1 MTTDKTGDPLLMV
14 AYQCGPG
21 LGSVSQIGWQWFTG
35 MAQRRPVCLVTHA
48 RNRAAIEAAPER
60 PASARVIYIDT
71 EWFAGPLYRLAKR
84 LFPRSEH
91 GVFLLSQLDW
101 FVFDAVALRTL
112 RRERKAGAPWRLL
125 HLVTPVSVSATTRL
139 HRLGLPLVRGPL
151 NSGLPVPPGFE
162 TLMRDDAMG
171 LSRLRV
177 LPRLAEAVLGSLR
190 SSQAVLVAT
199 EATRAALPR
208 AVQARSTAMLENAVD
223 PQRFAPP
230 SLTQTRQRGETLR
243 VSFVGRLVPVKA
255 LPLLLQAMARLV
267 AEGCEIQLDVVGD
280 GPMAE
285 PWRAQSQTLGL
296 QDRVRWHGALGPDAV
311 AALMGSSDLFCLP
324 SVRESGGAVLLEAMA
339 CGRAVIG
346 MAFGGP
352 GEIVDATVGWRVA
365 MPDEPRAIDGLTQAL
380 REAHDDPEETAE
392 RGARARQRVLAQ
404 HSWQARMAAAECVY
418 ADAMRAASAHVPA
431 LPTRKVC
438 SLDTTENALPPVIA
452 ACQNPSTPR
461 AQRNP

>member
-1 MTTDKTGDPLLMV
+1 MNTDNTGDPLLMV

-35 MAQRRPVCLVTHA
+35 MARRRPVCLVTHP
-48 RNRAAIEAAPER
+48 RNRAAIEAAPDR

-84 LFPRSEH
+84 LFPGSEH

-112 RRERKAGAPWRLL
+112 RRERAAGAAWRVL

-139 HRLGLPLVRGPL
+139 HRLGLPVVRGPL

-162 TLMRDDAMG
+162 SLMRDDAMG

-177 LPRLAEAVLGSLR
+177 LPRLAEALLGSLR
-190 SSQAVLVAT
+190 SSHAVLVAT
-199 EATRAALPR
+199 DATRAALPL

-230 SLTQTRQRGETLR
+230 SLMQTRQRRETLR

-255 LPLLLQAMARLV
+255 LPLLLHAMARLV
-267 AEGCEIQLDVVGD
+267 AEERDIRLDVVGD

-285 PWRAQSQTLGL
+285 SWRTQALALGL
-296 QDRVRWHGALGPDAV
+296 EERVRWHGALRPDAV
-311 AALMGSSDLFCLP
+311 AQLMGHSDLFCLP

-352 GEIVDATVGWRVA
+352 GEIIDAKVGWCVA
-365 MPDEPRAIDGLTQAL
+365 MPDEARAIDGLTQAL
-380 REAHDDPEETAE
+380 REAYDDPEDTAE
-392 RGARARQRVLAQ
+392 RGACARQRVLAQ
-404 HSWQARMAAAECVY
+404 HTWQARMAVAERVY
-418 ADAMRAASAHVPA
+418 
-431 LPTRKVC
+431 
-438 SLDTTENALPPVIA
+438 TEAVRGAGDL
-452 ACQNPSTPR
+452 QGLQS
-461 AQRNP
+461 

>member
-1 MTTDKTGDPLLMV
+1 MSTDNTGEPMLMV

-35 MAQRRPVCLVTHA
+35 MAQRRPVCLVTHT
-48 RNRAAIEAAPER
+48 RNRAAIEAAPDR

-91 GVFLLSQLDW
+91 GVFLLSQIDW

-112 RRERKAGAPWRLL
+112 RRERAAGAPWRLL

-139 HRLGLPLVRGPL
+139 HRLGLPVVRGPL
-151 NSGLPVPPGFE
+151 NSGLPVPPGFK

-171 LSRLRV
+171 LSQLRV
-177 LPRLAEAVLGSLR
+177 LPRLAEALLGSLR
-190 SSQAVLVAT
+190 SSHAVLVAT
-199 EATRAALPR
+199 EATRAALPL
-208 AVQARSTAMLENAVD
+208 AVQARSTNMLENAVD

-230 SLTQTRQRGETLR
+230 SLIQTRQRGEILR

-255 LPLLLQAMARLV
+255 LPLLFQAMARLV
-267 AEGCEIQLDVVGD
+267 AEGREIRLDVVGD
-280 GPMAE
+280 GPMAD
-285 PWRAQSQTLGL
+285 PWRAQAQALGL
-296 QDRVRWHGALGPDAV
+296 EDSVRWHGALGSDAV
-311 AALMGSSDLFCLP
+311 AAVMGHSDLFCLP

-352 GEIVDATVGWRVA
+352 GEIVDAEVGWRVA
-365 MPDEPRAIDGLTQAL
+365 MPDEARAIDGLIQAL
-380 REAHDDPEETAE
+380 REAYDDPEDTAD
-392 RGARARQRVLAQ
+392 RGVRARQRVLAQ
-404 HSWQARMAAAECVY
+404 HTWQARMAAAERVY
-418 ADAMRAASAHVPA
+418 TDAVLDADGPQGLQS
-431 LPTRKVC
+431 
-438 SLDTTENALPPVIA
+438 
-452 ACQNPSTPR
+452 
-461 AQRNP
+461 